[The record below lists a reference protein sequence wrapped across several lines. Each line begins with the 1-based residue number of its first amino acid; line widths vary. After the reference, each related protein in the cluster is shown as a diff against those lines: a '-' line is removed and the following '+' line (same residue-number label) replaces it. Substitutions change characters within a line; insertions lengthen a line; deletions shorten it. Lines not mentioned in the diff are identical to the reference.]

1 MVQSKPRERLIE
13 TSLRLFSTNGFHA
26 TGIDRILAE
35 AGVAKMTLYRH
46 FRSKDELILA
56 TLDRYELIFRS
67 WLEGV
72 LRHSDLPAD
81 KRILDLF
88 DKLSAWFV
96 GTTLGELTFQ
106 GSMLTNAAAEF
117 GQPNHPIHDAVADH
131 VRRLSGILEET
142 LHDAGLPPD
151 LANRLVV
158 LMLGGVLLAQIY
170 RDPQV
175 FSDARKTAKSILLEN
190 VPV

>member
-56 TLDRYELIFRS
+56 TLERYELIFRS

-72 LRHSDLPAD
+72 LRHSELPPD
-81 KRILDLF
+81 QRILDLF
-88 DKLSAWFV
+88 DRLSAWFS
-96 GTTLGELTFQ
+96 GATLGDLTFQ

-117 GQPNHPIHDAVADH
+117 GQPGHPIHAAVADH
-131 VRRLSGILEET
+131 VQRLSGLLEET
-142 LHDAGLPPD
+142 LGDAGLPPH
-151 LANRLVV
+151 LANRLVL
-158 LMLGGVLLAQIY
+158 LMFGGVLLAQIY
-170 RDPQV
+170 RDPNV
-175 FSDARKTAKSILLEN
+175 FSDARKTAKSILSEN
-190 VPV
+190 LSA